1 MSDPH
6 PASDQTPRDAAEIEA
21 TRYRGEVVYLFAFD
35 VAQDMRREPV
45 RQLMGQAVTIFAP
58 DLSRRAPRQAF
69 FYRPQMVHLPP
80 VERFGPFGPVQ
91 MTRTVKWFSVGA
103 LSVSVRVP
111 FQELSLENLLCFHRL
126 DPGGGDLHQEV
137 VALVRAIC
145 AEIGHYLIKPVAELA
160 EDEAYTVFC
169 LEAPLRSANGR
180 VVSTGAWWHT
190 QRDAVA
196 HLLADER
203 GPRRLAR
210 QEILESTKRNLSYY
224 QHDLV
229 VVDWDAAL
237 LIDEPRSFPETVYVM
252 ELANLQLAELE
263 AYDRLLD
270 VALDRAYRDLEL
282 SPWRS
287 RGKTLKAMRE
297 IKIDLARVTDE
308 ISNITKFLGD
318 WHLAR
323 TYRLLYARFH
333 LGDWQRTVEQKIKML
348 SDFYQLQQDV
358 QNNRMMLVLE
368 FTIVLL
374 FIVDLVLLAVGLD

>member
-6 PASDQTPRDAAEIEA
+6 PASDQPGLDAAEIGA
-21 TRYRGEVVYLFAFD
+21 TRYCGEVVYLFAFD
-35 VAQDMRREPV
+35 VAQDMLREPV

-80 VERFGPFGPVQ
+80 LERIGPFGPVPIA
-91 MTRTVKWFSVGA
+91 RTVKWFPVGA

-111 FQELSLENLLCFHRL
+111 FQDLSLEDLLCFHRL
-126 DPGGGDLHQEV
+126 DLSDGDLHQEV

-169 LEAPLRSANGR
+169 LEAPLRSANGEAA
-180 VVSTGAWWHT
+180 STGAWWHT

-196 HLLADER
+196 HLLAER
-203 GPRRLAR
+203 GTRRLAR
-210 QEILESTKRNLSYY
+210 QEVLESTKRYLCYY

-237 LIDEPRSFPETVYVM
+237 LIDEPRSFAETVYVM

-270 VALDRAYRDLEL
+270 VALDRAYRDLER

-287 RGKTLKAMRE
+287 RGKTLKSMRE
-297 IKIDLARVTDE
+297 MKIDLARVSDE

-323 TYRLLYARFH
+323 TYHLLYARFH
-333 LGDWQRTVEQKIKML
+333 LGDWQRTVEQKIKTL
-348 SDFYQLQQDV
+348 NDFYQLHQDA

-374 FIVDLVLLAVGLD
+374 FIVDLVLLAVGSD